1 MPRKLDT
8 LNAIDDAGLIL
19 IVRLN
24 DPTEVYNVATHAIKG
39 GIRIL
44 EITLSTRGAL
54 DVIARLAEE
63 NTSDGVQI
71 GAGTVL
77 DGYSAYASINA
88 GATFLV
94 SPQLNPE
101 MLKVAN
107 RYQIASISGALTPTE
122 MVETVEGG
130 ADIVK
135 LFPTDAGP
143 SYAKAVLAPLA
154 HIPVIPAGGV
164 TPQNAA
170 EWFQAGVAG
179 VAVGSYITKAAA
191 ESKNY
196 DDVAAAA
203 TTFIEAVREA
213 RPRA

>member
-1 MPRKLDT
+1 MQRKLHT
-8 LNAIDDAGLIL
+8 LNAINDAGLIL
-19 IVRLN
+19 IVRLD
-24 DPTEVYNVATHAIKG
+24 DPEEVYNVATQAIKG
-39 GIRIL
+39 GVRAL
-44 EITLSTRGAL
+44 EITLTTRGAL
-54 DVIARLAEE
+54 DVITRLSEE
-63 NTSDGVQI
+63 HASDDVLI

-77 DGYSAYASINA
+77 DGYSAYASIDA

-122 MVETVEGG
+122 IVETAEQG

-143 SYAKAVLAPLA
+143 AYAKALLAPLA

-164 TPQNAA
+164 TPENAS
-170 EWFQAGVAG
+170 EWFNAGVAG

-191 ESKNY
+191 KSGNY
-196 DDVAAAA
+196 DDVVTASA
-203 TTFIEAVREA
+203 TFIEAVRDA
-213 RPRA
+213 RSRA

>member
-1 MPRKLDT
+1 MQRKLDT

-19 IVRLN
+19 IVRLD
-24 DPTEVYNVATHAIKG
+24 DPEEVYNVATHAIKG
-39 GIRIL
+39 GIRVL

-54 DVIARLAEE
+54 DIITRLAGEHAS
-63 NTSDGVQI
+63 NGVLI

-77 DGYSAYASINA
+77 DGHSAYASINA
-88 GATFLV
+88 GASFLV

-107 RYQIASISGALTPTE
+107 RYQIASISGAFTPTE
-122 MVETVEGG
+122 IVNTAEHG

-143 SYAKAVLAPLA
+143 AYAKAILAPLA
-154 HIPVIPAGGV
+154 HVPLIPAGGV
-164 TPQNAA
+164 TPQNTAQ
-170 EWFQAGVAG
+170 WFDAGVAG
-179 VAVGSYITKAAA
+179 VAVGSYVTKAAA
-191 ESKNY
+191 HSRNY

-203 TTFIEAVREA
+203 STFTQAVREA
-213 RPRA
+213 RSCA